1 MIPFFTKNGSGV
13 YSCFKFSY
21 LLTGFLLITF
31 FCLSS
36 ITSIA
41 QETESA
47 PGIITVCPH
56 GDFDGHHHTPPA
68 NWILDKMESPTQSLI
83 GDDPCSTIEVT
94 YIGFPPAAEA
104 AFQEA
109 VDIWETVLSSPVI
122 IRVEANWTVLE
133 GNTLGSAGP
142 ANLYRNFANAPTTDF
157 YAAALADQISGV
169 DQNPGGFDIIAS
181 FNSTFSWY
189 LGTDGNTP
197 FNQVD
202 LVSIVLH
209 ELGHGLGFV
218 SSKQYNESTGV
229 GQLEIGT
236 SGFPLNYDNYLTL
249 GAFGTSLL
257 DLSGTALGSA
267 LTGNN
272 VYDDSPLAVAALG
285 GTAPRIYA
293 PAAYAP
299 GSSISH
305 WDESTYLPGNINS
318 LMTPSLN
325 FGEAIHNPGDITI
338 GLFEDMGWTI
348 CYSADYCPDLDANI
362 GDICDDGN
370 PSTSGDVVSAD
381 CECVGIS
388 SITNDAICSASPIE
402 CGAVIEGTTIGA
414 TDSGLG
420 YACLSYS
427 YPDVFYSFTGYPGA
441 EYTITVN
448 GDNYD
453 GMLNVYSGACDGA
466 LTSLGCADNG
476 FFPGIAE
483 TITFSVSAT
492 ETIYIQTSGY
502 VTPAA
507 FTLELS
513 CLNPNDTPCNA
524 SAINADGFVFL
535 SSNISATADVGEV
548 LPPAGSSGCDS
559 QDGWC
564 SFELTLASSVWFT
577 FVAPPT
583 GRVTISTCNDGTS
596 IDTQLALYN
605 VTDCSDYSTFSLVG
619 ANDDLTGCAQTYASS
634 LTACVNPGETYYIQV
649 DGYTSDRGA
658 IAISVTEVDNTEC
671 IAECLNTIPYISVS
685 LIETNILQTLTT
697 CVYEEEYITLN
708 NALNGNEYE
717 FTSNG
722 AGGGY
727 MTVRSGT
734 FDGPVLGSGFSPL
747 TITSDIDG
755 SLFIHYTVNENCET
769 ASGTCIIATTQCISC
784 PLPFDCPSLEANIGD
799 PCDDGNAGTEN
810 DIITADCVCIGEII
824 YDCPSLELNIGD
836 LCDDGNPATENDVI
850 TVDCDCAGTIPAPAN
865 DLCANAQTLDVNLP
879 GDCAGNETVGTT
891 SGATSAG
898 LAIDCEPANP
908 EVFYSF
914 NSGEHS
920 SIQFN
925 FESITVTDLVFTL
938 LEGGCDGVIT
948 ECDFA
953 TSDIYGVTPFTDYT
967 VRISTN
973 TGAGN
978 TGTFSI
984 CLEGVFDC
992 PLLSANIGDVCDDG
1006 NPETENDVVTA
1017 DCNCEGTIVYD
1028 CPLLAANIGDACDD
1042 GNAGTEND
1050 LVTADCAC
1058 VGTIVYDCPA
1068 LEANIGDACDDGNPL
1083 TVNDVVQTDCSCLG
1097 VPINDNCS
1105 DAIPLVVNQPEDCAG
1120 NETLGTT
1127 TGATASNPDACE
1139 STSPDVYYSFNSG
1152 PYTEVI
1158 INLAALSASDL
1169 VLSVFEGSCE
1179 STGSFCSINTN
1190 QSLFIEV
1197 NPSTTYY
1204 VRVHSFDDSST
1215 GTFNICLEGVA
1226 LEFASLTGSI
1236 SGWNNNCLERDV
1248 EVNLSELT
1256 LGNFYTT
1263 VVTLSSAGTFELSGL
1278 DILPGTYD
1286 ILVTVDGALA
1296 KLTENIEINSGTNS
1310 FVSDPVILG
1319 DLNAS
1324 NSINVADLSLVGTA
1338 FGSVSGDTNFN
1349 LLADLNCN
1357 GVVNVTDISL
1367 LGASFGLQGDAII
1380 IVD

>member
-1 MIPFFTKNGSGV
+1 MIPFYTKNGSGV
-13 YSCFKFSY
+13 SSCFKFSY
-21 LLTGFLLITF
+21 QVTGFLLITF

-47 PGIITVCPH
+47 PGIITVCPY

-68 NWILDKMESPTQSLI
+68 NWILQKLESPSQSLI
-83 GDDPCSTIEVT
+83 GDDPCSTIVVT
-94 YIGFPPAAEA
+94 YNDFPPAAEA
-104 AFQEA
+104 AFQAA
-109 VDIWETVLSSPVI
+109 VDIWETVLSSPII
-122 IRVEANWTVLE
+122 IRVEANWTVLGE
-133 GNTLGSAGP
+133 NTLGSAGP

-169 DQNPGGFDIIAS
+169 DQNPGGFDITAN
-181 FNSTFSWY
+181 FNSDFDWY
-189 LGTDGNTP
+189 FGTDGNTP

-218 SSKQYNESTGV
+218 SSKQYIG
-229 GQLEIGT
+229 GLGFLEIGI

-249 GAFGTSLL
+249 GAFGSPLL
-257 DLSGTALGSA
+257 DFSGIPLGNAITS
-267 LTGNN
+267 NN
-272 VYDDSPLAVAALG
+272 VYNNSPLAVAALG
-285 GTAPRIYA
+285 GVAPRIYA
-293 PAAYAP
+293 PVAYAD
-299 GSSISH
+299 GSTLSH
-305 WDESTYLPGNINS
+305 WDESTYPSGNINS
-318 LMTPSLN
+318 LMTPSLGY
-325 FGEAIHNPGDITI
+325 GEAIHNPGDITI

-348 CYSADYCPDLDANI
+348 CYAADYCPDLEASI
-362 GDICDDGN
+362 GDACDDGD
-370 PSTSGDVVSAD
+370 PSSIGDTVNAD

-388 SITNDAICSASPIE
+388 SITNDAICSATPIN
-402 CGAVIEGTTIGA
+402 CGAVIEGSTIGA
-414 TDSGLG
+414 TDSGIG
-420 YACLSYS
+420 YACTSYS

-441 EYTITVN
+441 EYSITVN

-453 GMLNVYSGACDGA
+453 GMLSAYSGACDGV
-466 LTSLGCADNG
+466 LTSLGCADSG

-483 TITFSVSAT
+483 TITFSVSST
-492 ETIYIQTSGY
+492 QTVYIQTSGY
-502 VTPAA
+502 IVAAA

-513 CLNPNDTPCNA
+513 CSNPYDTPCNA
-524 SAINADGFVFL
+524 STITADGSILL
-535 SSNISATADVGEV
+535 SSNVGATADEGEV
-548 LPPAGSSGCDS
+548 IPPAGSEGCNS

-564 SFELTLASSVWFT
+564 SFELSLASSVWFT
-577 FVAPPT
+577 FVAPPS
-583 GRVTISTCNDGTS
+583 GSVSVSTCNDGTS
-596 IDTQLALYN
+596 IDTQLALYGT
-605 VTDCSDYSTFSLVG
+605 TDCSDYSTFSLIG
-619 ANDDLTGCAQTYASS
+619 ANDDLSDCAQTYASS

-649 DGYTSDRGA
+649 DGYGSDRGA

-671 IAECLNTIPYISVS
+671 IAECLNTIPYITAS

-722 AGGGY
+722 TGGGY
-727 MTVRSGT
+727 MTVRSGS
-734 FDGPVLGSGFSPL
+734 FDGPVLGAGFSPL
-747 TITSDIDG
+747 SILSAIDG
-755 SLFIHYTVNENCET
+755 SLFIHFTVNENCET
-769 ASGTCIIATTQCISC
+769 ATGICVISTAQCTSC
-784 PLPFDCPSLEANIGD
+784 PPPFDCPSLEANIGD
-799 PCDDGNAGTEN
+799 PCDDGNPETGN
-810 DIITADCVCIGEII
+810 DVINADCECLGEII
-824 YDCPSLELNIGD
+824 FDCPLLEANIGD
-836 LCDDGNPATENDVI
+836 GCDDGNPATENDVV
-850 TVDCDCAGTIPAPAN
+850 TADCDCAGTVPAPAN
-865 DLCANAQTLDVNLP
+865 DLCANAQNLDVNLS

-898 LAIDCEPANP
+898 FANGCEPANP

-938 LEGGCDGVIT
+938 LEGGCDGAIT
-948 ECDFA
+948 ECGFA
-953 TSDIYGVTPFTDYT
+953 TSNIYGVSPFTYYT

-992 PLLSANIGDVCDDG
+992 PLLSANIGDACDDG

-1028 CPLLAANIGDACDD
+1028 CPDLSANIGDACDD
-1042 GNAGTEND
+1042 GNTGTEND
-1050 LVTADCAC
+1050 VISADCEC

-1068 LEANIGDACDDGNPL
+1068 LEANIGDTCDDGNPL
-1083 TVNDVVQTDCSCLG
+1083 TVNDVVRTDCSCLG
-1097 VPINDNCS
+1097 FPVNDACA
-1105 DAIPLVVNQPEDCAG
+1105 DAISLVVNLPEDCAG
-1120 NETLGTT
+1120 NETVGTT

-1139 STSPDVYYSFNSG
+1139 SPSPDVYYSFNSG
-1152 PYTEVI
+1152 SYTEVI
-1158 INLAALSASDL
+1158 INLASISASDL
-1169 VLSVFEGSCE
+1169 VLSVFEGSCG
-1179 STGSFCSINTN
+1179 STAFLCLINPATPTLIN
-1190 QSLFIEV
+1190 VI
-1197 NPSTTYY
+1197 PSTTYY
-1204 VRVHSFDDSST
+1204 VRVHSLEDSDT
-1215 GTFNICLEGVA
+1215 GSFNICLEGVA
-1226 LEFASLTGSI
+1226 AEYASLTGSI

-1248 EVNLSELT
+1248 EVSLSELT

-1263 VVTLSSAGTFELSGL
+1263 VVTLSPDGTFNLTGL
-1278 DILPGTYD
+1278 EIIPGTYD

-1296 KLTENIEINSGTNS
+1296 RLTEDIEINSGVNS
-1310 FVSDPVILG
+1310 FVSDAVILG

-1324 NSINVADLSLVGTA
+1324 NSINVSDLSLVGVA

-1367 LGASFGLQGDAII
+1367 LGASFGLQGDVII